1 MGSSCAADLA
11 LSTSRRFRAG
21 LQGDRLAW
29 TTLVG
34 YAGFMKPIIVLALIP
49 AIAAAQS
56 TGQYRGPIIDV
67 HLHAHTLE
75 SLGQPVPN
83 PRTGQLSPK
92 TAEEHMTRSL
102 LIMKERNVVLGIVSG
117 PSVAAVERWD
127 SAAPD
132 RIWKGISVDDPSS
145 FMTPAELDRLFRE
158 RRLDAFGEVAPQYA
172 GYSPADS
179 AFDAYWSV
187 AEKHGVPVGI
197 HTGGG
202 PPGTP
207 YHACCP
213 GFRLRLNDPLLLE
226 DLLVKYP
233 RLKVYV
239 MHAGGF
245 FRDNALMLMTMYPH
259 IYVDIGA
266 LSWTP
271 IAGDLLEPFL
281 MEAKRRRLLDRV
293 MFGSDQMR
301 WPEAIGLAIDR
312 VNRLDF
318 LTVDEK
324 QDIFYDNAAK
334 FLGLTAEEITR
345 HHR

>member
-1 MGSSCAADLA
+1 
-11 LSTSRRFRAG
+11 
-21 LQGDRLAW
+21 
-29 TTLVG
+29 
-34 YAGFMKPIIVLALIP
+34 MKKLLIALALIP
-49 AIAAAQS
+49 AVAPAQS

-67 HLHAHTLE
+67 HLHAQTRE
-75 SLGQPVPN
+75 SLAQPAPN
-83 PRTGQLSPK
+83 PATGQMSPK
-92 TAEEHMTRSL
+92 TVEEHMTRSL
-102 LIMKERNVVLGIVSG
+102 EIMRERNVVLGIVSG
-117 PSVAAVERWD
+117 LSVAAVEPWD
-127 SAAPD
+127 AAAPD
-132 RIWKGISVDDPSS
+132 RILKGIGVHDPSK
-145 FMTPAELDRLFRE
+145 FMKPEDLDRLFRE
-158 RRLDAFGEVAPQYA
+158 KRLDAFGEVAAQYA
-172 GYSPADS
+172 GYSPSDP
-179 AFDAYWSV
+179 AFDAYWTV

-202 PPGTP
+202 PPRTP
-207 YHACCP
+207 HTCCP
-213 GFRLRLNDPLLLE
+213 KFRLKLGDPLLLE

-233 RLKVYV
+233 KLKVYV

-245 FRDNALMLMTMYPH
+245 FPQNALMLMTMYPH

-281 MEAKRRRLLDRV
+281 KEAKRRRMLDRV

-301 WPEAIGLAIDR
+301 WPEAIALAIDR

-318 LTVDEK
+318 LTVEEK

-334 FLGLTAEEITR
+334 FLGLTSEEIAR